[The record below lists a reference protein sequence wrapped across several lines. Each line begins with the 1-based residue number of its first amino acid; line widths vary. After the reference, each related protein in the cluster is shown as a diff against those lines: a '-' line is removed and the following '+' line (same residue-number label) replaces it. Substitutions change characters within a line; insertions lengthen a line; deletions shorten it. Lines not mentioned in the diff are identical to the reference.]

1 MSWLIFPGICAY
13 FLIGWILSGVFKSD
27 LGENS
32 VESILWFLFWPIN
45 FLVIAVFFVICLVVS
60 LIFILILAIDRVHR
74 YFRPRRKN
82 DNAS

>member
-13 FLIGWILSGVFKSD
+13 FLIGWMLADAFKSD

-32 VESILWFLFWPIN
+32 VESILWFLFWPII
-45 FLVIAVFFVICLVVS
+45 F
-60 LIFILILAIDRVHR
+60 LIFTVLFVFSLVLPLISVVILAIDRVYR

-82 DNAS
+82 NAS

>member
-13 FLIGWILSGVFKSD
+13 FLIGWMLSDAFKSG

-45 FLVIAVFFVICLVVS
+45 FLVIAVFVVFSLVVS
-60 LIFILILAIDRVHR
+60 FISVVILAIDRVYR

-82 DNAS
+82 NNVS

>member
-13 FLIGWILSGVFKSD
+13 FLIGWMLSDAFESD

-45 FLVIAVFFVICLVVS
+45 FLVIAVFFVFSLVLS
-60 LIFILILAIDRVHR
+60 LISIVILAIDRMHR
-74 YFRPRRKN
+74 YFRLRRN
-82 DNAS
+82 NNAS

>member
-13 FLIGWILSGVFKSD
+13 FLIGWLLADTFKSD

-32 VESILWFLFWPIN
+32 VESILWFLFWPII
-45 FLVIAVFFVICLVVS
+45 FLVFTVFFITFLVVS
-60 LIFILILAIDRVHR
+60 FISIVVLAIDRVYR